1 MTNKSKVKL
10 GDKCKD
16 KVSGFEGVAISE
28 HNYLNGCRRVTLQP
42 PVDKDGKLPG
52 VETFD
57 DPQLE
62 IVVDKVAKRD
72 NTTGGPEKHSDNS
85 RHPGE

>member
-1 MTNKSKVKL
+1 MSKVKL
-10 GDKCKD
+10 GDKVRD
-16 KVSGFEGVAISE
+16 KVSGFSGIAISE
-28 HNYLNGCRRVTLQP
+28 HNYLNGCRRVTIQP
-42 PVDKDGKLPG
+42 SIDKDGKLPS

-62 IVVDKVAKRD
+62 IITEEVAKVD
-72 NTTGGPEKHSDNS
+72 NKNKTGGPSKYKDES